1 MTSTPEGRS
10 GHEAD
15 RDFVDKDV
23 QASEEL
29 DREGEFVDTDVD
41 PAGPDFER
49 EGDFTDKDVTAAD
62 TDTEPR
68 GFTAKDVD

>member
-1 MTSTPEGRS
+1 MTSTPGGRA
-10 GHEAD
+10 GHESD

-29 DREGEFVDTDVD
+29 DREGEFVDKDVH

-68 GFTAKDVD
+68 SFTAKDVD